1 MRPARLTRV
10 PTLGCVQVQVVYF
23 EGCPH
28 ADEARRRLVEILG
41 DDSMLE
47 MRCVADA
54 DEAEREHLHGSPT
67 TIDGIDPF
75 VAPGVAPSVGWSC
88 RLYDTESGPA
98 GVPSL
103 AQFCAALK
111 LAS

>member
-1 MRPARLTRV
+1 M
-10 PTLGCVQVQVVYF
+10 YF

-41 DDSMLE
+41 DDSMVE
-47 MRCVADA
+47 MRCVADV

-67 TIDGIDPF
+67 ILIDGIDPF
-75 VAPGVAPSVGWSC
+75 IAPGVAPAVSWSC
-88 RLYDTESGPA
+88 RLYNTESGPA

-103 AQFCAALK
+103 ALLRSALK